1 MQTFALTVFLS
12 TSKGNFTKGTEVR
25 KLFKREDKGKAQL
38 LSKIFEHDQAENQPF
53 VGDDKKVLY
62 RGIKDA
68 TMNLV
73 VSNSTTC
80 TLWTRAL
87 CCLQIRHVEFPH
99 GCIHGCIQTNMH
111 RSITNLARHRK
122 VKSKSA
128 LRGFLTRKIHSY
140 V

>member
-1 MQTFALTVFLS
+1 MQTSTLTVFPS
-12 TSKGNFTKGTEVR
+12 TGKGNFTKGSEVR

-38 LSKIFEHDQAENQPF
+38 LSKIFEHDQAENQPL

-68 TMNLV
+68 AMNLV
-73 VSNSTTC
+73 VSSSTSC

-87 CCLQIRHVEFPH
+87 RCLQIRHVEFPH
-99 GCIHGCIQTNMH
+99 GCIHGLIQTNMH
-111 RSITNLARHRK
+111 ISITNLARHRK
-122 VKSKSA
+122 VKSKST